1 MRFTACHCC
10 SSLSLVVIRKKVRKK
25 ERKKMRIFYCLEFGS
40 FCWSSCS
47 MWAVQEFCLS
57 YDELFWHNLHHKAHR
72 QYFFA
77 DIHIFVVLCTLLPL
91 PSNEFVSFRTEFWP
105 LFITFVCTFQVW
117 KESKCSDDTAYM
129 WTQCFARCD
138 VPTISW
144 NGLIHA
150 ATHLYSQSI
159 TFDTN
164 DNYWNRSNILR
175 TLLQMIFGVNIFNEH
190 ERNDIECH
198 QGRRKNQF
206 PFYERSNF
214 GWLFVGSHSLP
225 IEIDRTNERNKC
237 MPHVQNISPHTFT
250 YIKLNSIPLCNSF

>member
-1 MRFTACHCC
+1 
-10 SSLSLVVIRKKVRKK
+10 
-25 ERKKMRIFYCLEFGS
+25 MRIFYCLEFGFFVGRRAACEPFKS
-40 FCWSSCS
+40 FAFHMMNYFDIIYIIKHIDNISLRIFIYSLCC
-47 MWAVQEFCLS
+47 AHFCHCHQMNLFLS
-57 YDELFWHNLHHKAHR
+57 EPNFDHYSLHLSALFKFEKNR
-72 QYFFA
+72 N
-77 DIHIFVVLCTLLPL
+77 VLTIQHT
-91 PSNEFVSFRTEFWP
+91 SER
-105 LFITFVCTFQVW
+105 
-117 KESKCSDDTAYM
+117 
-129 WTQCFARCD
+129 QCFARCD
-138 VPTISW
+138 DPTISW

-214 GWLFVGSHSLP
+214 GWLFVRSHSLP

>member
-1 MRFTACHCC
+1 MAFFFLFFCRMLSCVSFFFIFILVFCVCALKDILRYDRRTLSRPSEVCKKKKLSIKIMRFTACHCC

-129 WTQCFARCD
+129 WTAMFCSMRWSD
-138 VPTISW
+138 
-144 NGLIHA
+144 H
-150 ATHLYSQSI
+150 
-159 TFDTN
+159 
-164 DNYWNRSNILR
+164 
-175 TLLQMIFGVNIFNEH
+175 
-190 ERNDIECH
+190 
-198 QGRRKNQF
+198 
-206 PFYERSNF
+206 
-214 GWLFVGSHSLP
+214 
-225 IEIDRTNERNKC
+225 
-237 MPHVQNISPHTFT
+237 
-250 YIKLNSIPLCNSF
+250 